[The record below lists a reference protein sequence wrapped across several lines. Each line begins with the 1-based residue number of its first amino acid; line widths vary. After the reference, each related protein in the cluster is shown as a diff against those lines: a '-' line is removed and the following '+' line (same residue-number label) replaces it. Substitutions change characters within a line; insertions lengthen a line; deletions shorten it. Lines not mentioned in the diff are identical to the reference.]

1 MHFILLYI
9 IVKVC
14 EYLRGQKNFHSLK
27 CAWNTNTLA
36 RWNRSRQTRIHCVT
50 CSWSSSCVTRWN
62 TFKLTNS
69 SGFEDNALKIILWE
83 VCWEYLLFYRALNRE
98 NLMEEIWINVPKFIS
113 PYLTYFV
120 SFVKK
125 QTNKLNAPL
134 DVLCY
139 VITRMTLII
148 SRTSSIT
155 FPFRSIKI

>member
-1 MHFILLYI
+1 MNICEAKKTSTHSNVRGIPILSRDETARVRLEYI
-9 IVKVC
+9 AWHALGVAHAWPV
-14 EYLRGQKNFHSLK
+14 GTHS
-27 CAWNTNTLA
+27 
-36 RWNRSRQTRIHCVT
+36 
-50 CSWSSSCVTRWN
+50 SW
-62 TFKLTNS
+62 LTVP
-69 SGFEDNALKIILWE
+69 ALKIILWE

-125 QTNKLNAPL
+125 YTNKLNAPL

-148 SRTSSIT
+148 SRTSLIT
-155 FPFRSIKI
+155 FPFRSIKILTDIEVDLKWTSSF